1 MAACDWP
8 TSCVMHTSLIACASL
23 CCIIIDSAPD
33 KERENQACGYNV
45 MMSLKKKKKKDRS
58 SRGTWCPHGIR
69 TWERYRPATTM
80 TEWER
85 FVCLFF
91 FLLDIV
97 GSLRRVSL
105 FVIEKKEENRL
116 VLISMTSYYV
126 HHPRYIRE
134 SRIGYRLAGHTHNNK
149 TVRPGHKMV
158 EGGSAAVMEPQVTQ
172 AGKNSEPF
180 FL

>member
-1 MAACDWP
+1 MIDQQV
-8 TSCVMHTSLIACASL
+8 CVMHTLGWLRVLLSH

-45 MMSLKKKKKKDRS
+45 MMSLKKKKDRS

-85 FVCLFF
+85 FVCLFLF

-97 GSLRRVSL
+97 GSLRRRVSL
-105 FVIEKKEENRL
+105 FLSLKKKKRRTALSSLAWQVIM
-116 VLISMTSYYV
+116 SA

-158 EGGSAAVMEPQVTQ
+158 QQ
-172 AGKNSEPF
+172 
-180 FL
+180 